1 MIKTETQKT
10 PVKKILREL
19 GKLKEYYYPTGA
31 DYYSLFILPDGR
43 MVGTEKL
50 GDHDSMFEKILKRK
64 LNSTQEF
71 VDILVSINCVK
82 IIISSGPALQ
92 IDIVT
97 PPTTKQKYTLK
108 DLAICGKYEVY
119 VDNLIEYAPD
129 APSRNYCRRLLKL
142 PIY

>member
-1 MIKTETQKT
+1 MKTETQKT
-10 PVKKILREL
+10 PVKKILRGL

-31 DYYSLFILPDGR
+31 DYYSLFILPNGR
-43 MVGTEKL
+43 MFGTEKL

-64 LNSTQEF
+64 LKSTQEF
-71 VDILVSINCVK
+71 VDILIDINCVK
-82 IIISSGPALQ
+82 IIISGGKQLQ

-97 PPTTKQKYTLK
+97 PPTTEQKHTLEG
-108 DLAICGKYEVY
+108 LSMCGKYDVY

-142 PIY
+142 PVY